1 MAGHSEIRVL
11 VADDEPLARRGVR
24 QLLAPHRDMTVV
36 GEARNGAETL
46 TALDA
51 LSPDLLF
58 LDVQMPEMDGFEV
71 LRARGADRMP
81 AVVFVTAHDQFAV
94 RAFEAHAL
102 DYLVKP
108 LHVERFEAAL
118 QRVRERL
125 RLMEAADLAVRL
137 TALLEAEKA
146 EREKSGVEW
155 LVVPIATG
163 ELVIPVAE
171 IDWIGA
177 DDYYA
182 CLHVG
187 AKSHLLRESLA
198 SLETRLDPRRF
209 ARVHRSAIVQ
219 IDRIRELHGDEVVL
233 RDGIRVAVSRRR
245 RGQSRSCCAGS
256 TYRGCEAC
264 TDYTVSSIL
273 VRTDRR
279 RALGIGGLKP
289 TAGGSRLKPAPR

>member
-1 MAGHSEIRVL
+1 MAEQHSEISVL

-71 LRARGADRMP
+71 IRARGADRMP

-118 QRVRERL
+118 RRVRERL
-125 RLMEAADLAVRL
+125 RLMEPANLAARL
-137 TALLEAEKA
+137 TALLDAEKA
-146 EREKSGVEW
+146 ERGKCGVER

-171 IDWIGA
+171 IDWISA
-177 DDYYA
+177 DDYYTR
-182 CLHVG
+182 LHVG

-209 ARVHRSAIVQ
+209 VRVHRSAIVQ
-219 IDRIRELHGDEVVL
+219 IDRIRELHGEEVVL
-233 RDGIRVAVSRRR
+233 RDGVRVAVSRRR
-245 RGQSRSCCAGS
+245 RAAIEGLL
-256 TYRGCEAC
+256 RGVI
-264 TDYTVSSIL
+264 YN
-273 VRTDRR
+273 
-279 RALGIGGLKP
+279 G
-289 TAGGSRLKPAPR
+289 

>member
-1 MAGHSEIRVL
+1 MTAQSEIRVL

-24 QLLAPHRDMTVV
+24 QLLTPHRDITVV

-71 LRARGADRMP
+71 LRARGAGRMP
-81 AVVFVTAHDQFAV
+81 AVVFVTAHDRFAV

-125 RLMEAADLAVRL
+125 RLMQAAGLAARL
-137 TALLEAEKA
+137 AALLEEEKA
-146 EREKSGVEW
+146 EREKCGAER
-155 LVVPIATG
+155 LVVPVATG
-163 ELVIPVAE
+163 ELVIPAAE

-177 DDYYA
+177 GDYYA

-187 AKSHLLRESLA
+187 AKSHLLRESLG

-219 IDRIRELHGDEVVL
+219 IARIRELHGDEVVL
-233 RDGIRVAVSRRR
+233 RDGTRVAVSRRR
-245 RGQSRSCCAGS
+245 RAAIEGLL
-256 TYRGCEAC
+256 RGA
-264 TDYTVSSIL
+264 
-273 VRTDRR
+273 
-279 RALGIGGLKP
+279 
-289 TAGGSRLKPAPR
+289 PAAS

>member
-1 MAGHSEIRVL
+1 MARPSEIRVL

-24 QLLAPHRDMTVV
+24 QLLSPHRDMTVV

-108 LHVERFEAAL
+108 LNVDRFEAAL

-125 RLMEAADLAVRL
+125 QLMEAADLAVRL
-137 TALLEAEKA
+137 TALLQAEQA
-146 EREKSGVEW
+146 QREKYGVEW

-198 SLETRLDPRRF
+198 SLETRLDLRRF

-233 RDGIRVAVSRRR
+233 GNGMRVAVSRRR
-245 RGQSRSCCAGS
+245 RAAVEGLL
-256 TYRGCEAC
+256 RGA
-264 TDYTVSSIL
+264 S
-273 VRTDRR
+273 
-279 RALGIGGLKP
+279 
-289 TAGGSRLKPAPR
+289 APRT

>member
-1 MAGHSEIRVL
+1 MRTPTEIRVL

-24 QLLAPHRDMTVV
+24 QLLAPHPDMTVV
-36 GEARNGAETL
+36 GEARNGAQTL
-46 TALDA
+46 AALHE

-71 LRARGADRMP
+71 LRAHGADRMP

-125 RLMEAADLAVRL
+125 RLMQTAELAARLAS
-137 TALLEAEKA
+137 LLEAQRAQPENC
-146 EREKSGVEW
+146 GVERV
-155 LVVPIATG
+155 VVPVATG
-163 ELVIPVAE
+163 ELVIPVGD
-171 IDWIGA
+171 IDWIAA

-182 CLHVG
+182 RLHVG
-187 AKSHLLRESLA
+187 VKSHLVRESLA

-209 ARVHRSAIVQ
+209 TRVHRSAIVQ
-219 IDRIRELHGDEVVL
+219 IDRIRELHGRELVL
-233 RDGIRVAVSRRR
+233 RDGMRVTVSRRR
-245 RGQSRSCCAGS
+245 RAAIER
-256 TYRGCEAC
+256 
-264 TDYTVSSIL
+264 VL
-273 VRTDRR
+273 RR
-279 RALGIGGLKP
+279 
-289 TAGGSRLKPAPR
+289 

>member
-1 MAGHSEIRVL
+1 MAGHSDIRVL

-58 LDVQMPEMDGFEV
+58 LDVQMPAMDGFEV

-108 LHVERFEAAL
+108 LHVDRFETAL
-118 QRVRERL
+118 ERVRERL
-125 RLMEAADLAVRL
+125 RLTEAAGMAARLA
-137 TALLEAEKA
+137 ALLDAEKA
-146 EREKSGVEW
+146 ARAKCGVER
-155 LVVPIATG
+155 LVVPIAAG
-163 ELVIPVAE
+163 ELVIPATDV
-171 IDWIGA
+171 DWIGA

-233 RDGIRVAVSRRR
+233 RDGVRVAVSRRKR
-245 RGQSRSCCAGS
+245 A
-256 TYRGCEAC
+256 AIA
-264 TDYTVSSIL
+264 DL
-273 VRTDRR
+273 VR
-279 RALGIGGLKP
+279 GVH
-289 TAGGSRLKPAPR
+289 APRT

>member
-1 MAGHSEIRVL
+1 MAQQSEIRVL

-24 QLLAPHRDMTVV
+24 QLLAPHRDMMVV

-46 TALDA
+46 MALDM

-58 LDVQMPEMDGFEV
+58 LDVQMPEMDGFDV

-94 RAFEAHAL
+94 RAFEAQAL

-118 QRVRERL
+118 RRVRERI
-125 RLMEAADLAVRL
+125 RLMEAAGLAERL
-137 TALLEAEKA
+137 TALLVAEKA
-146 EREKSGVEW
+146 DREKCGAER

-182 CLHVG
+182 CVHVG
-187 AKSHLLRESLA
+187 RKSHLLRESLA
-198 SLETRLDPRRF
+198 SLEMRLDPRRF
-209 ARVHRSAIVQ
+209 ARVHRAAIVQ
-219 IDRIRELHGDEVVL
+219 IDRIREWYGDEVVL
-233 RDGIRVAVSRRR
+233 RDGMRLAVSRRR
-245 RGQSRSCCAGS
+245 RAAIEELL
-256 TYRGCEAC
+256 RGPGA
-264 TDYTVSSIL
+264 
-273 VRTDRR
+273 VRR
-279 RALGIGGLKP
+279 
-289 TAGGSRLKPAPR
+289 

>member
-1 MAGHSEIRVL
+1 MIAVL

-24 QLLAPHRDMTVV
+24 QLLAPHCDFTVV

-46 TALDA
+46 AALDT

-71 LRARGADRMP
+71 LRARGPHRMP

-108 LHVERFEAAL
+108 LHVERFEVAL
-118 QRVRERL
+118 ERVRERL
-125 RLMEAADLAVRL
+125 RLMEAADLAARL
-137 TALLEAEKA
+137 TALLEERGA
-146 EREKSGVEW
+146 ER

-163 ELVIPVAE
+163 ELVIAVSE

-182 CLHVG
+182 RVHVG
-187 AKSHLLRESLA
+187 TKSHLLRESLA

-209 ARVHRSAIVQ
+209 ARIHRSAIVQ
-219 IDRIRELHGDEVVL
+219 IDRIRSIHNEEAIL
-233 RDGIRVAVSRRR
+233 RDGTRLPVSRRR
-245 RGQSRSCCAGS
+245 RAAIEALLRRS
-256 TYRGCEAC
+256 
-264 TDYTVSSIL
+264 
-273 VRTDRR
+273 
-279 RALGIGGLKP
+279 
-289 TAGGSRLKPAPR
+289 

>member
-1 MAGHSEIRVL
+1 MAEQHSEISVL

-24 QLLAPHRDMTVV
+24 QLLAPHRDLIVV

-71 LRARGADRMP
+71 LRAHGADRMP
-81 AVVFVTAHDQFAV
+81 AVVFITAHDQFAV

-108 LHVERFEAAL
+108 LHGERFEAAL

-125 RLMEAADLAVRL
+125 RLREAADLAARL
-137 TALLEAEKA
+137 TALLDAEKA
-146 EREKSGVEW
+146 EREKCGVER
-155 LVVPIATG
+155 LVVPIAAG

-177 DDYYA
+177 DDYYTR
-182 CLHVG
+182 LYVG
-187 AKSHLLRESLA
+187 ARSHLLRESLG

-219 IDRIRELHGDEVVL
+219 IDRIRELHGEEVVL
-233 RDGIRVAVSRRR
+233 RDGVRVAVSRRR
-245 RGQSRSCCAGS
+245 RAAIEGLL
-256 TYRGCEAC
+256 RGVI
-264 TDYTVSSIL
+264 YN
-273 VRTDRR
+273 
-279 RALGIGGLKP
+279 G
-289 TAGGSRLKPAPR
+289 

>member
-1 MAGHSEIRVL
+1 MAGQSEIRVL

-71 LRARGADRMP
+71 LRARGAERMP

-118 QRVRERL
+118 ERVRERL
-125 RLMEAADLAVRL
+125 RLMEAAASAARL
-137 TALLEAEKA
+137 RALLDAEKA
-146 EREKSGVEW
+146 ERERCGVER

-187 AKSHLLRESLA
+187 ARRHLLRESLA

-233 RDGIRVAVSRRR
+233 RGGARLAVSRRR
-245 RGQSRSCCAGS
+245 RAAIEGLLRGVS
-256 TYRGCEAC
+256 TQ
-264 TDYTVSSIL
+264 
-273 VRTDRR
+273 
-279 RALGIGGLKP
+279 
-289 TAGGSRLKPAPR
+289 TA

>member
-1 MAGHSEIRVL
+1 MAGHPEIRIL

-108 LHVERFEAAL
+108 LQVARFDVAL
-118 QRVRERL
+118 DRIRERL
-125 RLMEAADLAVRL
+125 RLAEAADLAARL
-137 TALLEAEKA
+137 TALLDAEKA
-146 EREKSGVEW
+146 ERDKCGVQR
-155 LVVPIATG
+155 LVVTMATG

-182 CLHVG
+182 CLHAG
-187 AKSHLLRESLA
+187 AKSHLLRESLV

-219 IDRIRELHGDEVVL
+219 IDRIRELRGNEVVL
-233 RDGIRVAVSRRR
+233 RDGMHLTVSRRR
-245 RGQSRSCCAGS
+245 RGAIEELL
-256 TYRGCEAC
+256 RGA
-264 TDYTVSSIL
+264 S
-273 VRTDRR
+273 
-279 RALGIGGLKP
+279 
-289 TAGGSRLKPAPR
+289 APRR

>member
-24 QLLAPHRDMTVV
+24 QLLAPHRDLTVV

-71 LRARGADRMP
+71 LRARGVDRMP

-108 LHVERFEAAL
+108 LHVDRFEAAL
-118 QRVRERL
+118 ERVRERL
-125 RLMEAADLAVRL
+125 RLVQAAGMAARL
-137 TALLEAEKA
+137 TALLEAEKS
-146 EREKSGVEW
+146 ERERSAVEW
-155 LVVPIATG
+155 LVVPIAAG

-198 SLETRLDPRRF
+198 SLEMRLDPRRF

-219 IDRIRELHGDEVVL
+219 ICRIRELRGDEVVL
-233 RDGIRVAVSRRR
+233 RGGMRVAVSRRR
-245 RGQSRSCCAGS
+245 RAAIEGLL
-256 TYRGCEAC
+256 RG
-264 TDYTVSSIL
+264 VS
-273 VRTDRR
+273 
-279 RALGIGGLKP
+279 
-289 TAGGSRLKPAPR
+289 APRT

>member
-1 MAGHSEIRVL
+1 MTGHSEIRVL

-36 GEARNGAETL
+36 GEARNGGETL
-46 TALDA
+46 RALDL

-71 LRARGADRMP
+71 LRARRADRMP
-81 AVVFVTAHDQFAV
+81 AVVFVTAHDRFAV

-108 LHVERFEAAL
+108 LHVERFDAAL

-125 RLMEAADLAVRL
+125 RLMGAAGLAARL
-137 TALLEAEKA
+137 TALLEAYQA
-146 EREKSGVEW
+146 EREKAGVER

-163 ELVIPVAE
+163 DLVVQVAE
-171 IDWIGA
+171 IDWISA

-182 CLHVG
+182 CLHIG

-198 SLETRLDPRRF
+198 SLETRLDPHRF

-219 IDRIRELHGDEVVL
+219 IDRIRELRGDEVVL
-233 RDGIRVAVSRRR
+233 RDGMRVAVSRRR
-245 RGQSRSCCAGS
+245 RAAIEGLL
-256 TYRGCEAC
+256 RGDGA
-264 TDYTVSSIL
+264 L
-273 VRTDRR
+273 RT
-279 RALGIGGLKP
+279 
-289 TAGGSRLKPAPR
+289 